1 MKDDITVKELF
12 KAIAGIGYSQRIE
25 AIEAIGEIL
34 GNMEVQFCSQ
44 CGGAFVKGYW
54 DGRQGYCSDPCLL
67 EEFGTMEN
75 WYQHYRKNLNLE
87 GEAYWSDWTSFEG
100 EDQVVEAYNGILLP
114 ALAKAREE
122 ERKEKSQPS
131 LLTFW
136 DYRMLVDFCERH
148 IDPDRRIWY
157 WGEMDT
163 FNGELHTLNEL
174 KADAKEDWFEDGGPV
189 KLWIF
194 RDR

>member
-12 KAIAGIGYSQRIE
+12 NAIAKIGYKQRIE
-25 AIEAIGEIL
+25 AIEDIGDML
-34 GNMEVQFCSQ
+34 SNMEVQFCDI
-44 CGGAFVKGYW
+44 CGGAFLKGYW
-54 DGRQGYCSDPCLL
+54 DGGRGYCSDLCLL
-67 EEFGTMEN
+67 EEFGTMEE
-75 WYQHYRKNLNLE
+75 WYRYYEKSL

-122 ERKEKSQPS
+122 EKKEKNQPA

-136 DYRMLVDFCERH
+136 NYKTLVDFCERH
-148 IDPDRRIWY
+148 IDPDKRIWY
-157 WGEMDT
+157 WGDMDT
-163 FNGELHTLNEL
+163 FNGELYTLNEL

-189 KLWIF
+189 KLWKF